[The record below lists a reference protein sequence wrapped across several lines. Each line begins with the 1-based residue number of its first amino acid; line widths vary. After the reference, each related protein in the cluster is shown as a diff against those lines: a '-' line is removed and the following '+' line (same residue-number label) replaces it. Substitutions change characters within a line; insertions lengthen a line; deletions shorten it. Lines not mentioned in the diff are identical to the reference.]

1 MTKNPEDIMTGY
13 LLNGGKM
20 LSEICPKCGA
30 PLFEVKGEKMCV
42 VCENTEKKETVTQKV
57 PENLRVIVP
66 KYAEAESAPSSA
78 MNNITTELDS
88 LILELCSRARNEN
101 EPDRCLTIMECIRT
115 AAEAKTMLSR

>member
-30 PLFEVKGEKMCV
+30 PLFEVKGKKMCV
-42 VCENTEKKETVTQKV
+42 VCQNTADEELVQQKN

-66 KYAEAESAPSSA
+66 KYAEAEHVPSPAAGS
-78 MNNITTELDS
+78 ITTELDA
-88 LILELCSRARNEN
+88 LILELCSRAKSET
-101 EPDRCLTIMECIRT
+101 EPDRCLTIIECIRT
-115 AAEAKTMLSR
+115 AAESKTILSR